1 MKISDALVMNVIRI
15 PLRLSIKEAVEVMS
29 SHQVSDLMV
38 VDDANRFVGVLSEG
52 DLIRTAM
59 PRFEEL
65 AAEGSLASGF
75 EIFRQKGKS
84 LINSPIE
91 PLVIKNALTVSPN
104 DDLLAAASLMVT
116 KQIRRLPVVE
126 NGNLVGA
133 ISRTDVCRAM
143 LKPE

>member
-1 MKISDALVMNVIRI
+1 MKISDALVFNVIRI
-15 PLRLSIKEAVEVMS
+15 PLRLTIKEAVEVMS

-38 VDDANRFVGVLSEG
+38 VDEANRFVGVLSEG

-65 AAEGSLASGF
+65 AAEGTLASGF

-84 LINSPIE
+84 LANSSIE
-91 PLVIKNALTVSPN
+91 PLVIKNALTVSPS

-126 NGNLVGA
+126 NGNLVGT
-133 ISRTDVCRAM
+133 ISRTDVCRTM
-143 LKPE
+143 LKAE

>member
-29 SHQVSDLMV
+29 SHQVSDVMV

-84 LINSPIE
+84 LANSPIE

-126 NGNLVGA
+126 NGSLVGT
-133 ISRTDVCRAM
+133 ISRSDVCRAM